1 VPQDVA
7 EGRATKRSGASAE
20 HDPRLGGRFQMTDP
34 RADLSIM
41 AIFVLGAFLAAT
53 TPAKGQIEAVPS
65 LRPQQALPNSH
76 GGNSAGPGASTPSDS
91 LGHELSRSRGV
102 IKPPPTPDQNILTP
116 PNENSVKTPVI
127 APPGTPGGNPAVI
140 PK

>member
-1 VPQDVA
+1 
-7 EGRATKRSGASAE
+7 
-20 HDPRLGGRFQMTDP
+20 MTDP